1 MSHGGRMKQ
10 DDVVDPTPLER
21 TARSRAWLLPA
32 LGVAIVLGGVI
43 YLGRSGIDSPRPT
56 LTTPAPIVA
65 VGPGPT
71 PSASAYEQP
80 VPTAIVLPEPQ
91 PETSPAGLVSAF
103 GQRSGGLRFVDGLP
117 TSYDGRPVLRVE
129 DALALP
135 AGAMVLVGG
144 WYHSTLCQAD
154 STVCPSATL
163 SDDPA
168 GSPRGKSMIVTGTP
182 FWMGDRGPRILQGT
196 TTQTSSCP
204 IHDNLA
210 CSLWLE
216 ADSIIWTGD
225 PLTAADPLSSIST
238 LGSLSHAFPDMDF
251 QPFLEATSC
260 PVSWPSQTY
269 LASVASVSR
278 AATTSLPVRLV
289 MLFPSTVER
298 IDAGRDIQ
306 RAAESLSSFDAANR
320 CVGLSAGVSADSW
333 LARKNVLILLGDNDA
348 AITQQV
354 RAALSAAD

>member
-1 MSHGGRMKQ
+1 MKQ

-56 LTTPAPIVA
+56 LMTTPAPIVA
-65 VGPGPT
+65 LGPT

-91 PETSPAGLVSAF
+91 PETGPAGLVSEF

-117 TSYDGRPVLRVE
+117 TSYDGTPVLRVA
-129 DALALP
+129 DALRLP
-135 AGAMVLVGG
+135 AGTAVLVGG
-144 WYHSTLCQAD
+144 WYHSTPCHVD
-154 STVCPSATL
+154 SLACASPTL

-168 GSPRGKSMIVTGTP
+168 GSPRRASMIVTGTQL
-182 FWMGDRGPRILQGT
+182 WLGELGPRILQGT

-204 IHDNLA
+204 THDNLA
-210 CSLWLE
+210 CSLWLD
-216 ADSIIWTGD
+216 AASMVWTGD
-225 PLTAADPLSSIST
+225 PLTDADPLAPISI

-269 LASVASVSR
+269 LATVASVSR

-298 IDAGRDIQ
+298 IDTGRDIQ
-306 RAAESLSSFDAANR
+306 LAAENLSSFDAANR

-333 LARKNVLILLGDNDA
+333 LARKNVLVLLGDNDA
-348 AITQQV
+348 AVTQEV
-354 RAALSAAD
+354 RTALAAAN